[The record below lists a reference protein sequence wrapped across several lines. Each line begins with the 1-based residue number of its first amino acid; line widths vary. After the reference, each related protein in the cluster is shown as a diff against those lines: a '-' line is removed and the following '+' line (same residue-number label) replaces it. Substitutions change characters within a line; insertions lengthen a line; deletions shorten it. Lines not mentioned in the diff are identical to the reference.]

1 MSDVPDAGDADDA
14 VDAGDEVSLS
24 GLSGLSKTT
33 SLKPL
38 EAVAPALQILTPNQ
52 IESLTA
58 IQDRLIPPE
67 DGLPGAGESGAALRV
82 DGLLAAQPNWRPD
95 VLAALQAVDVASGQ
109 IHLPETTA
117 ENVHPEDEIRVS
129 GSSGTAGV
137 SPAVPGPTRNNPREG
152 HSTATGFL
160 SVSPD
165 ARDAVLIAVEA
176 AYPRLFARLLRV
188 TYTAY
193 YTDAAVQ
200 RAHGQSAEPPLPE
213 GYTLPKFD
221 ESRLEPVKRR
231 GKLWR
236 DA

>member
-1 MSDVPDAGDADDA
+1 MSDMSDAPRVSDVPNAAS
-14 VDAGDEVSLS
+14 VTDEISLS
-24 GLSGLSKTT
+24 GLSDLSKTT

-38 EAVAPALQILTPNQ
+38 EHTPQILTPAQ

-67 DGLPGAGESGAALRV
+67 GDLPGAGESGAAVRV
-82 DGLLAAQPNWRPD
+82 DGLLVAQPNWRPD
-95 VLAALQAVDVASGQ
+95 VLAALQAVDVASMQ
-109 IHLPETTA
+109 VQPPETAQATNTA
-117 ENVHPEDEIRVS
+117 RLPVQTPQTA
-129 GSSGTAGV
+129 SGTAT
-137 SPAVPGPTRNNPREG
+137 S
-152 HSTATGFL
+152 FL
-160 SVSPD
+160 SLSPD
-165 ARDAVLIAVEA
+165 ARDAVLLAVEA

-200 RAHGQSAEPPLPE
+200 RARGQSAEPPLPE

>member
-1 MSDVPDAGDADDA
+1 VSGAPNAGS
-14 VDAGDEVSLS
+14 VTDEISLS
-24 GLSGLSKTT
+24 GLSDLSKTT
-33 SLKPL
+33 SLKPP
-38 EAVAPALQILTPNQ
+38 EHTPQILTPAQ
-52 IESLTA
+52 ITSLAA

-67 DGLPGAGESGAALRV
+67 GDLPGAGESGAALRV

-109 IHLPETTA
+109 VHAPESA
-117 ENVHPEDEIRVS
+117 S
-129 GSSGTAGV
+129 
-137 SPAVPGPTRNNPREG
+137 
-152 HSTATGFL
+152 STATGFL
-160 SVSPD
+160 NLSPD
-165 ARDAVLIAVEA
+165 ARDAVLLAVEA
-176 AYPRLFARLLRV
+176 AYPHLFARLLRV

-200 RAHGQSAEPPLPE
+200 RARGQSAEPPLPE
-213 GYTLPKFD
+213 GYTLPTFD